1 MQKTITLPVKYLK
14 PITYEEFTGSSTIS
28 TTTTQNIQFQEQSTT
43 DFSQTLNEN
52 SQSESVLATTS
63 SVVHTD
69 GSTPETCPICIR
81 NSQKLSVAQPEAQ
94 VESLAQTQVD
104 TTTTSS
110 VIHTDGSTPETCPI
124 CIRNS
129 QKLSVAQPE
138 AQVES
143 LAQTQVDTTT
153 NSSVIHTDGSTP
165 ETCPICIRNSQKLSQ
180 TQTTTTSI
188 DAQQGLKILRRGSGI
203 TINEQNGIVSTAMS
217 IIQAGLLPL
226 SNKTAQGVKKKLG
239 GDWLV
244 IVYPQGKPIDFNMTC
259 VQGNDYLYFT
269 IGENAFQVCRLK

>member
-1 MQKTITLPVKYLK
+1 MQKMITLPVKYLK

-43 DFSQTLNEN
+43 DFSQTLNET

-104 TTTTSS
+104 TATT
-110 VIHTDGSTPETCPI
+110 
-124 CIRNS
+124 
-129 QKLSVAQPE
+129 
-138 AQVES
+138 
-143 LAQTQVDTTT
+143 
-153 NSSVIHTDGSTP
+153 SSVIHTDGSTP

-188 DAQQGLKILRRGSGI
+188 GAQQGLKILRRGSGI

>member
-63 SVVHTD
+63 SVV
-69 GSTPETCPICIR
+69 
-81 NSQKLSVAQPEAQ
+81 
-94 VESLAQTQVD
+94 
-104 TTTTSS
+104 
-110 VIHTDGSTPETCPI
+110 
-124 CIRNS
+124 
-129 QKLSVAQPE
+129 
-138 AQVES
+138 
-143 LAQTQVDTTT
+143 
-153 NSSVIHTDGSTP
+153 HTDGSTP